1 MAEFKKLSSD
11 IDGIES
17 ALSALPENT
26 ILPALVSDC
35 SVRMTK
41 FIARARETDPD
52 KKLYG
57 EQMCAKIEQ
66 LYVRFEA
73 LRERFEIDYLPKIK
87 SIEAEVA
94 AQRAEEE
101 RLSLIRLEEMKR
113 QAVELKRK
121 AQIEEEEKAIAEKEA
136 AERLAAEIT
145 RAAEELRLEQISRK
159 KEREEAKLKKEEEEK
174 RLSKE
179 KEAKAIREATE
190 KEEKE
195 RAERKRKAESLL
207 STAKTGYSSG
217 SGAPG
222 GSGASPFQSGV
233 VTEILET
240 SQFQRALLSAR
251 DSLVVVDW
259 MAPWCGPCKMI
270 APHLE
275 TLAARQPHVVFLKVD
290 GDKHPDLVSRNQI
303 RAFPTFHFY
312 FRNKLLMTFSGADKS
327 RIEAAIEQHLST
339 IDDIVTQEAVEA
351 SMKVDEP
358 PPSSSSPSSSS
369 SMKYAVP
376 SFDTQE
382 KVDSALTASALE
394 FSMEDNKSALE
405 SASMALKVKE
415 SLERLANGPPKLTMS
430 ELASAA
436 SMIER
441 LVDNVLKHP
450 SDPTFRTVKKSNATL
465 VARLLRHGSSG
476 EIVLSSLGF
485 NERVVD
491 SSTIN
496 FTFEPLGDG
505 SVDAVLSDPRLLGAV
520 KWLNAAKAAANQTS
534 SSVLSTA
541 STTTTTTPP
550 LIPLSTYPPTAVTDE
565 NDPDLLA
572 AIAAS
577 LQDQ

>member
-1 MAEFKKLSSD
+1 
-11 IDGIES
+11 
-17 ALSALPENT
+17 
-26 ILPALVSDC
+26 
-35 SVRMTK
+35 
-41 FIARARETDPD
+41 
-52 KKLYG
+52 
-57 EQMCAKIEQ
+57 
-66 LYVRFEA
+66 
-73 LRERFEIDYLPKIK
+73 
-87 SIEAEVA
+87 
-94 AQRAEEE
+94 
-101 RLSLIRLEEMKR
+101 
-113 QAVELKRK
+113 
-121 AQIEEEEKAIAEKEA
+121 
-136 AERLAAEIT
+136 
-145 RAAEELRLEQISRK
+145 
-159 KEREEAKLKKEEEEK
+159 
-174 RLSKE
+174 
-179 KEAKAIREATE
+179 
-190 KEEKE
+190 
-195 RAERKRKAESLL
+195 
-207 STAKTGYSSG
+207 
-217 SGAPG
+217 
-222 GSGASPFQSGV
+222 
-233 VTEILET
+233 
-240 SQFQRALLSAR
+240 
-251 DSLVVVDW
+251 
-259 MAPWCGPCKMI
+259 
-270 APHLE
+270 
-275 TLAARQPHVVFLKVD
+275 
-290 GDKHPDLVSRNQI
+290 
-303 RAFPTFHFY
+303 
-312 FRNKLLMTFSGADKS
+312 
-327 RIEAAIEQHLST
+327 
-339 IDDIVTQEAVEA
+339 
-351 SMKVDEP
+351 
-358 PPSSSSPSSSS
+358 
-369 SMKYAVP
+369 MKYAVP

-496 FTFEPLGDG
+496 FTYEPLGDG
-505 SVDAVLSDPRLLGAV
+505 SMDAVLSDPRLLGAV

>member
-1 MAEFKKLSSD
+1 
-11 IDGIES
+11 
-17 ALSALPENT
+17 
-26 ILPALVSDC
+26 
-35 SVRMTK
+35 
-41 FIARARETDPD
+41 
-52 KKLYG
+52 
-57 EQMCAKIEQ
+57 
-66 LYVRFEA
+66 
-73 LRERFEIDYLPKIK
+73 
-87 SIEAEVA
+87 
-94 AQRAEEE
+94 
-101 RLSLIRLEEMKR
+101 
-113 QAVELKRK
+113 
-121 AQIEEEEKAIAEKEA
+121 
-136 AERLAAEIT
+136 
-145 RAAEELRLEQISRK
+145 
-159 KEREEAKLKKEEEEK
+159 
-174 RLSKE
+174 
-179 KEAKAIREATE
+179 
-190 KEEKE
+190 
-195 RAERKRKAESLL
+195 
-207 STAKTGYSSG
+207 
-217 SGAPG
+217 
-222 GSGASPFQSGV
+222 
-233 VTEILET
+233 
-240 SQFQRALLSAR
+240 
-251 DSLVVVDW
+251 
-259 MAPWCGPCKMI
+259 MI

-275 TLAARQPHVVFLKVD
+275 TLASRQPHVVFLKVD

-312 FRNKLLMTFSGADKS
+312 FRNKLLMTFSGADKN

-358 PPSSSSPSSSS
+358 PPSSSSPSSS

-450 SDPTFRTVKKSNATL
+450 SDPTYRTVKKSNATL